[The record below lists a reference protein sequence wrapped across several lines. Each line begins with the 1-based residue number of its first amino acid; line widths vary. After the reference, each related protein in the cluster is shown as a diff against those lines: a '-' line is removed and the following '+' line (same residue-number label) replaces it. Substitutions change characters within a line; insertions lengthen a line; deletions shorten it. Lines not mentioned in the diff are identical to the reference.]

1 MAAAGEI
8 GMSEREF
15 YTTSPGY
22 FAALWKG
29 YERKIQHEYEVARY
43 IGFHA
48 IQPLKASVKSWRIN
62 KYSDLGR
69 FPWEVLPASDMID
82 LKAPEYEAVFSDMD
96 KLAQQHAERLQK
108 KVKHAN
114 S

>member
-15 YTTSPGY
+15 YATSPGY

-29 YERKIQHEYEVARY
+29 YERRIQHEYEVARY

-69 FPWEVLPASDMID
+69 FPWETWINSHNNTPNVC
-82 LKAPEYEAVFSDMD
+82 
-96 KLAQQHAERLQK
+96 K
-108 KVKHAN
+108 KSKTCQ
-114 S
+114 